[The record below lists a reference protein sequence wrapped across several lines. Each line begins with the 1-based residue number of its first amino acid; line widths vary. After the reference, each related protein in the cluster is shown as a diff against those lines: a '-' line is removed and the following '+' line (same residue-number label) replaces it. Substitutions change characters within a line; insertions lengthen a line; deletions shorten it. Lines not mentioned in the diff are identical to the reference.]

1 MRSSSSSRGKGFSS
15 GPRRMGKSR
24 RRPMSSR
31 GSMVPYHHY
40 RQGPTMTER
49 MLQATK
55 EMATVAAETSK
66 AAAMVAS
73 KKSLETMKKAQRAAK
88 EKTSSEFE
96 KLLLRAT
103 SPEDMPVMI
112 PDMNLLFKEVKVFQ
126 RRAKQPGVNPYEKT
140 LHKLWN
146 KIAEKD
152 WRTTAKGVD
161 ILHRLGR
168 DCRAK
173 DCRTFADHIGR
184 LKRARH
190 VRAQSKKK
198 KMLYRYFDP
207 RGVVGSLDASGEPY
221 GPFLKAYFNFVML
234 RLKGFTGRFSEA
246 MVIAESKASAGPPQ
260 FDGANGA
267 PPSSSSSSASFSSAA
282 DAKADACPK
291 PEDVASILAD
301 VRALVELGLS
311 VDCILPSAE
320 KQAASMNKR
329 GAGGHAKSRG
339 WQDQGK
345 VRILEAIA
353 DTGASPIAEP
363 NIVICDCQ
371 YLVSNRIFDEW
382 MDRWMDGWL

>member
-1 MRSSSSSRGKGFSS
+1 MKKRSSSSSRLGRGFSS
-15 GPRRMGKSR
+15 GPRRMGKAR

-55 EMATVAAETSK
+55 EMATVAAATSK

-161 ILHRLGR
+161 ILHRLGT
-168 DCRAK
+168 AAP
-173 DCRTFADHIGR
+173 RTAAPSR
-184 LKRARH
+184 TT
-190 VRAQSKKK
+190 
-198 KMLYRYFDP
+198 
-207 RGVVGSLDASGEPY
+207 SG
-221 GPFLKAYFNFVML
+221 G
-234 RLKGFTGRFSEA
+234 
-246 MVIAESKASAGPPQ
+246 
-260 FDGANGA
+260 
-267 PPSSSSSSASFSSAA
+267 
-282 DAKADACPK
+282 
-291 PEDVASILAD
+291 
-301 VRALVELGLS
+301 
-311 VDCILPSAE
+311 
-320 KQAASMNKR
+320 
-329 GAGGHAKSRG
+329 
-339 WQDQGK
+339 
-345 VRILEAIA
+345 
-353 DTGASPIAEP
+353 
-363 NIVICDCQ
+363 
-371 YLVSNRIFDEW
+371 
-382 MDRWMDGWL
+382 